1 MKLGEKLLAGDD
13 GKFLVQKTFD
23 PNPSLA
29 QVRTLKD
36 ADAMGTKDNKL
47 VARVPAWLIN
57 EWCKEAGV
65 AWSDVEAR
73 REVVT
78 KKLLSGDAAAFRVW
92 EGTY

>member
-1 MKLGEKLLAGDD
+1 MKLGEQLISEDD
-13 GKFLVQKTFD
+13 SKIIVKKTFD
-23 PNPSLA
+23 PTPSLQ

-36 ADAMGTKDNKL
+36 AGAMGTSDNKL
-47 VARVPAWLIN
+47 VARVPTWLIN

-65 AWSDVEAR
+65 AWHDAEAR

>member
-1 MKLGEKLLAGDD
+1 VKIGETLIAGDD
-13 GKFLVQKTFD
+13 GKFHVKKTFD
-23 PNPSLA
+23 PTPSME
-29 QVRTLKD
+29 QVRKLKD
-36 ADAMGTKDNKL
+36 AGALGTSDNKL

-65 AWSDVEAR
+65 LWGDVEAR
-73 REVVT
+73 KEVVT